1 MLDWDE
7 PQLTPE
13 QIVERFK
20 KVFGRE
26 MTPAEER
33 SLLLDPTAP
42 CENQTIRPSKEP
54 LMRNGDIVR
63 ILVVDDFEPWRR
75 EVCAMLQRRPEFC
88 VVAEVADGLE
98 AVQEADKLKP
108 DLILLDIGLP
118 SLNGL
123 EVANR
128 IRQSTPDARIIFLT
142 QMSDSDVIRAAL
154 STGAQGYVVKANAWA
169 DLFAAIDGAESASTT
184 A

>member
-1 MLDWDE
+1 ML
-7 PQLTPE
+7 
-13 QIVERFK
+13 
-20 KVFGRE
+20 
-26 MTPAEER
+26 
-33 SLLLDPTAP
+33 
-42 CENQTIRPSKEP
+42 
-54 LMRNGDIVR
+54 NGDTVR

-154 STGAQGYVVKANAWA
+154 STGAQCYVVKANAWA

>member
-1 MLDWDE
+1 ML
-7 PQLTPE
+7 
-13 QIVERFK
+13 
-20 KVFGRE
+20 
-26 MTPAEER
+26 
-33 SLLLDPTAP
+33 
-42 CENQTIRPSKEP
+42 
-54 LMRNGDIVR
+54 NGDTVR

-118 SLNGL
+118 SLDGL

-128 IRQSTPDARIIFLT
+128 IRQFIPDARIIFLT

>member
-1 MLDWDE
+1 ML
-7 PQLTPE
+7 
-13 QIVERFK
+13 
-20 KVFGRE
+20 
-26 MTPAEER
+26 
-33 SLLLDPTAP
+33 
-42 CENQTIRPSKEP
+42 
-54 LMRNGDIVR
+54 NGDTVR

-142 QMSDSDVIRAAL
+142 QMSDSDVIRATL

-169 DLFAAIDGAESASTT
+169 ELFAAIDGTESHSMT